1 MVMARKEVEEMK
13 KKLQQF
19 QIYVRKKKTLMR
31 ADIEEIEIRISEV
44 HESREAFE
52 SEVVTEGVDPITG
65 KIVAERVMRWLH
77 MFQGLM
83 PYCECIFHARV
94 LAKIH
99 WRMAEIGEHDTTET
113 KIEER
118 HDKDAHQK
126 D

>member
-65 KIVAERVMRWLH
+65 KIVAERVMR
-77 MFQGLM
+77 
-83 PYCECIFHARV
+83 
-94 LAKIH
+94 
-99 WRMAEIGEHDTTET
+99 
-113 KIEER
+113 
-118 HDKDAHQK
+118 
-126 D
+126 